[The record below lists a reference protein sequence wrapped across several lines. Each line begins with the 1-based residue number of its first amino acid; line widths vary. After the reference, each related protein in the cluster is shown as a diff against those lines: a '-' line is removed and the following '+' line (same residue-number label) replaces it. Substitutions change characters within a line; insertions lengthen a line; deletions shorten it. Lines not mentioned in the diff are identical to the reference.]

1 MQRFIVRRF
10 FTLLLTLWL
19 VSMAIFALSR
29 ATGDPRGAML
39 DENASKGQWE
49 ELGRFLGLDEPM
61 WKQYTIWVGNMA
73 KGDFGDSFH
82 KRRPVLGLILG
93 RIPNTLLLTGSGLA
107 LSMIVGIPLG
117 VLSAL
122 KRGTAIDYL
131 LKVFALLGQAAPGF
145 WLAIMMIFFFAVK
158 LDWLPP
164 SGRGDMPKSLIL
176 PAVSIGYWSI
186 SVYLRLVR
194 SAMLNV
200 MDSEYIKLARAKGSI
215 SRPGNLGTRHAE
227 RVNRT
232 PHLHRPN
239 TRRSGD
245 RLRHNRDGLRLAWPG
260 PAGLYCHVHCRL
272 STASRGCYLLH
283 LDIRAFGPFGGRY
296 LRLHRPQDSLHLAGR

>member
-10 FTLLLTLWL
+10 FTLLVTLWL

-200 MDSEYIKLARAKGSI
+200 MDSEYIKLARAKGV
-215 SRPGNLGTRHAE
+215 SRARVIWVHGMRNALIAPLTYTGLILG
-227 RVNRT
+227 
-232 PHLHRPN
+232 
-239 TRRSGD
+239 
-245 RLRHNRDGLRLAWPG
+245 GLVTGSVITETVFAWPG
-260 PAGLYCHVHCRL
+260 LGLLAFTAMFTADYQLLQGAAIFFTLIYVL
-272 STASRGCYLLH
+272 SALLV
-283 LDIRAFGPFGGRY
+283 DVTYAYIDPRIRY
-296 LRLHRPQDSLHLAGR
+296 T